1 MTAAFHT
8 PASVTALLQ
17 RLELLG
23 AETDTAA
30 VSLTPISGGNTN
42 RIYRV
47 TCHLPEGGQRDMLL
61 RFFGKGS
68 DAFIDRLQEE
78 RIFHAVSAEGL
89 CPKLLAT
96 FPEGRVEEFVPDA
109 EPLTASQ
116 FRSPA
121 LSALVARQLHA
132 LHSISHVDKLSRPR
146 IPPLFA
152 QLRDW
157 ATRAMTLCGVKYE
170 GLDVA
175 GLVTE
180 VDRLEARLLA
190 VASPVCL
197 CHNDLNHLNVLLR
210 VRGGMADKSEEKANR
225 GLDSN
230 KDQEEDKEKDSIV
243 FVDLEYAGW
252 NYRGFDLGNLICE
265 WASDFQSTHPH
276 LLDFTHHYPT
286 TQQQHHLARAYL
298 GGGKDTT
305 EEDVENLVFEMQE
318 FSLASHLM
326 WGVWGLLQAKLS
338 TIDFD
343 FVGFARQRLDEYY
356 KGMGRSKGLGGGG
369 GGGGGGGNKRGK
381 E

>member
-1 MTAAFHT
+1 MTT
-8 PASVTALLQ
+8 ASHSPVAVTTLLQ
-17 RLELLG
+17 RLKLLG
-23 AETDTAA
+23 AETDASA
-30 VSLTPISGGNTN
+30 VSVTPISGGNTN

-47 TCHLPEGGQRDMLL
+47 TCYLPEGGQRDMLL
-61 RFFGKGS
+61 RFFGQGS

-78 RIFHAVSAEGL
+78 RILHAVAAEGL
-89 CPKLLAT
+89 CPKLLAS

-121 LSALVARQLHA
+121 LSTLVARRLHA
-132 LHSISHVDKLSRPR
+132 LHSISHVDGLPKSAT
-146 IPPLFA
+146 PPLFA
-152 QLRDW
+152 QLRAW
-157 ATRAMTLCGVKYE
+157 ATRAVALCGVKYE

-210 VRGGMADKSEEKANR
+210 ARGGGADKNEEKNNN

-230 KDQEEDKEKDSIV
+230 KDQDEDEEDSIV
-243 FVDLEYAGW
+243 LVDLEYAGW

-265 WASDFQSTHPH
+265 WASDFQSSHPH

-298 GGGKDTT
+298 GGGKDAR
-305 EEDVENLVFEMQE
+305 EEEVENLVFEMQE
-318 FSLASHLM
+318 FALASHLL
-326 WGVWGLLQAKLS
+326 WGVWGLLQARLS

-356 KGMGRSKGLGGGG
+356 KGMGRRKGEEE
-369 GGGGGGGNKRGK
+369 KRGEEERK
-381 E
+381 